1 MSKAEEEASHPAV
14 ELDETVHQRVRLGVL
29 AILVEADRANFTY
42 LRDTLGVT
50 DGNLSAHLNV
60 LVIAGLVQL
69 DKRFVEG
76 RPRTWVRATT
86 KGRDTFRAEVD
97 ALDRLVTRYRASAQT

>member
-1 MSKAEEEASHPAV
+1 MAEGASSHPAI

-60 LVIAGLVQL
+60 LVKAGFVQL

-76 RPRTWVRATT
+76 RPRTWVRATP
-86 KGRDTFRAEVD
+86 KGRTTFRAEVD
-97 ALDRLVTRYRASAQT
+97 ALSRLVARYRTRAQ

>member
-1 MSKAEEEASHPAV
+1 MAEKESSHPTA

-60 LVIAGLVQL
+60 LVNAGLVQL
-69 DKRFVEG
+69 DKRFVDG
-76 RPRTWVRATT
+76 RPRTWVRATP
-86 KGRDTFRAEVD
+86 KGRATFRAE
-97 ALDRLVTRYRASAQT
+97 LDTLGRLVARYRAGTKA

>member
-1 MSKAEEEASHPAV
+1 MAEEESSHPAV

-60 LVIAGLVQL
+60 LVNAGLVQL
-69 DKRFVEG
+69 RQALRRGAAAHLGARHAEG
-76 RPRTWVRATT
+76 PYHVPSR
-86 KGRDTFRAEVD
+86 G
-97 ALDRLVTRYRASAQT
+97 

>member
-1 MSKAEEEASHPAV
+1 MAEGQSTHPAV
-14 ELDETVHQRVRLGVL
+14 DLDETVHQRVRLGVL

-42 LRDTLGVT
+42 LRDTLEVT

-60 LVIAGLVQL
+60 LANAGLVQL

-76 RPRTWVRATT
+76 RPRTWVHATP
-86 KGRDTFRAEVD
+86 KGRTTFREEVD
-97 ALDRLVTRYRASAQT
+97 ALSRLVARYRASAKA

>member
-1 MSKAEEEASHPAV
+1 MAEEEASHPAV

-60 LVIAGLVQL
+60 LVNAGYVQL

-76 RPRTWVRATT
+76 RPRTWVRATV
-86 KGRDTFRAEVD
+86 KGRSTFRAEVD
-97 ALDRLVTRYRASAQT
+97 ALDRLVTRYRASAQP

>member
-1 MSKAEEEASHPAV
+1 MAEEASSHPAV

-29 AILVEADRANFTY
+29 AVLVEADRANFTY
-42 LRDTLGVT
+42 LRETLGVT

-60 LVIAGLVQL
+60 LVNAGLVQL

-76 RPRTWVRATT
+76 RPRTWVRATP
-86 KGRDTFRAEVD
+86 KGRVTFRAEVD
-97 ALDRLVTRYRASAQT
+97 ALDRLVTRYRAKVQA

>member
-1 MSKAEEEASHPAV
+1 VAEEASPHPALD
-14 ELDETVHQRVRLGVL
+14 LDETVHQRVRLGAL

-60 LVIAGLVQL
+60 LVNAGLVRL
-69 DKRFVEG
+69 DKRFIEG
-76 RPRTWVRATT
+76 RPRTWVRATP
-86 KGRDTFRAEVD
+86 KGRATFRAEVD
-97 ALDRLVTRYRASAQT
+97 ALDRLVTRYRASAQA

>member
-1 MSKAEEEASHPAV
+1 VAEVSSSHPAV

-29 AILVEADRANFTY
+29 AVLMEADRANFTY
-42 LRDTLGVT
+42 LRETLGVT

-60 LVIAGLVQL
+60 LVNAGLVQL

-76 RPRTWVRATT
+76 RPRTWVRATP
-86 KGRDTFRAEVD
+86 KGRSTFRAEVD
-97 ALDRLVTRYRASAQT
+97 ALDRLVTRYRAKVQA

>member
-60 LVIAGLVQL
+60 LVNAGLVQL